1 MELSNNKKSL
11 EQLKD
16 ALSKTEN
23 PQVRRGLEHKIAMI
37 ENNKTINK

>member
-23 PQVRRGLEHKIAMI
+23 PQVRKGLEHKIAMI
-37 ENNKTINK
+37 ENNKKINK